1 MTHGISLLKLTS
13 MKIDGATKTYGIIG
27 WPVKHSLSP
36 LFQADFLLQKGINAA
51 YLPFAVA
58 PDLLESA
65 MDGLWAIG
73 VEGFNVTVPHKES
86 VFQMVSADRDA
97 SLIGAVNT
105 VKRAE
110 HGWAATNTD
119 WRGFSAVVDGL
130 GFETIGKSALLFG
143 AGGTAR
149 AVLHALA
156 QMELD
161 CVYVC
166 NRNPDRLAAFISFAE
181 ASYAGLKCRAV
192 SWQQEEVSTA
202 CQKSELLI
210 NTTSIGLQAGQ
221 GFPFDL
227 SAGSGVAIDAV
238 YSPDGKTAFTLAAS
252 ASRNAVDGL
261 PMLIAQ
267 GAEAF
272 AWWHG
277 CSRPDCSAALTQME
291 QQLGR
296 NALQLPGWG

>member
-1 MTHGISLLKLTS
+1 
-13 MKIDGATKTYGIIG
+13 MKIDGTTKSYGIVG

-36 LFQADFLLQKGINAA
+36 LFQMEFLQQQDINAA

-58 PDLLESA
+58 PELLNEA
-65 MDGLWAIG
+65 MVGLWALG

-86 VFQMVSADRDA
+86 ALQMVDADADA
-97 SLIGAVNT
+97 RQIGAVNT
-105 VKRAE
+105 VKRGSE
-110 HGWAATNTD
+110 GWIATNTD
-119 WRGFSAVVDGL
+119 WRGFKAVVEGL
-130 GFETIGKSALLFG
+130 DVETDAEDVLLFG

-156 QMELD
+156 QMNLRTL
-161 CVYVC
+161 YIC
-166 NRNPDRLAAFISFAE
+166 NRNPERLAGLIRL
-181 ASYAGLKCRAV
+181 AGEHYPNLKCEAV
-192 SWQQEEVSTA
+192 AWQQGAVTA
-202 CQKSELLI
+202 VCSSASLLV
-210 NTTSIGLQAGQ
+210 NTTSIGLQDGQ
-221 GFPFDL
+221 SFPFDL

-238 YSPDGKTAFTLAAS
+238 YTPDAQTAFVKAA
-252 ASRNAVDGL
+252 AGRVVTDGL

-277 CSRPDCSAALTQME
+277 CERPDCSLALRSIE

-296 NALQLPGWG
+296 CALNLPGWRVDR